1 MALTRAEAEGI
12 LKEFYL
18 PVAREQLN
26 TQTVLLDRIDQ
37 NSDNVEGLEVV
48 LSLHVRRNPGKGA
61 RLDNEDL
68 PTAGNQKHIKSRV
81 GMRYNYLRGQVTGP
95 TLAAAKTDRGS
106 FLRPMENEMS
116 GAVTNSRED
125 INRQLFGTSDGVIS
139 LLEDTGSSTTVTL
152 LSTQTDEA
160 NQVKIRQIHEGDIV
174 DIGDPTAGTL
184 AAAQAR
190 ASERTVLSVDPDNFT
205 FVISGAAIN
214 VVAGDAVF
222 IHGSAG
228 SPVGSEQRELTGLQ
242 TIVSDTG
249 ELFNV
254 DPAVWSMWKSTV
266 SANGGVLRSTTE
278 GLVQS
283 TIQRKTNVSDSKTI
297 NLALSSYGVMQ
308 NYYNQLASRRQIVD
322 KVDIGGG
329 YQGLFIDTLFG
340 RVPFTHDKDC
350 PANSMFLLD
359 TAHLNINQSSDWE
372 MMGEDGSK
380 LSRVPNRDAYEF
392 TLFKYAELTTD
403 MRNAHAIVKDLQEDS
418 E

>member
-26 TQTVLLDRIDQ
+26 TQTVLLDKVSQ

-68 PTAGNQKHIKSRV
+68 PTPGNQKHIKSRV

-125 INRQLFGTSDGVIS
+125 INRQLFGTSDGVVS
-139 LLEDTGSSTTVTL
+139 LLQNTGSSNTVTL

-160 NQVKIRQIHEGDIV
+160 NQVKIRQIHEGDLV
-174 DIGDPTAGTL
+174 DIGDPTAGTR
-184 AAAQAR
+184 AASQAR
-190 ASERTVLSVDPDNFT
+190 AAGREVLTVNQDNFT
-205 FVISGAAIN
+205 FTISGAA
-214 VVAGDAVF
+214 VDVAAGDAVF
-222 IHGSAG
+222 ISGSGG
-228 SPVGSEQRELTGLQ
+228 SVTGDEQRELTGLQ

-249 ELFNV
+249 ELFDVN
-254 DPAVWSMWKSTV
+254 PSTYSIWKSTV
-266 SANGGVLRSTTE
+266 SENGGVLRSTTE
-278 GLVQS
+278 GLIQS
-283 TIQRKTNVSDSKTI
+283 TIQKKTNVSDSKTV

-308 NYYNQLASRRQIVD
+308 NFYNQLASRRQIVD

-340 RVPFTHDKDC
+340 RTPFTHDKDA
-350 PANSMFLLD
+350 PANQIFLLD
-359 TAHLNINQSSDWE
+359 TSHLTINQSSDWE

-403 MRNAHAIVKDLQEDS
+403 MRNAHAVIFDLQEDS

>member
-139 LLEDTGSSTTVTL
+139 ALADTGSSTTVTL
-152 LSTQTDEA
+152 LASQTVEA
-160 NQVKIRQIHEGDIV
+160 RQVKIRQIHEGDRV
-174 DIGDPTAGTL
+174 DIGQNDGTL
-184 AAAQAR
+184 AGAQAT
-190 ASERTVLSVDPDNFT
+190 ASDREVLSVDPDAFT
-205 FVISGAAIN
+205 FVISGAAID
-214 VVAGDAVF
+214 VAAGDCVF

-228 SPVGSEQRELTGLQ
+228 SPVGDEQRELTGLQ
-242 TIVSDTG
+242 SIVSDTG
-249 ELFNV
+249 ELFGV
-254 DPAVWSMWKSTV
+254 DPATWSMWKSTV
-266 SANGGVLRSTTE
+266 SENGGTLRSTTE

-283 TIQRKTNVSDSKTI
+283 TIQRKTNVSDSKTV

-359 TAHLNINQSSDWE
+359 TAHLTINQSSDWE

-403 MRNAHAIVKDLQEDS
+403 MRNAHAVIRDLQEDS

>member
-26 TQTVLLDRIDQ
+26 TQTVLLDKVSQ

-61 RLDNEDL
+61 RLDGETL
-68 PTAGNQKHIKSRV
+68 PAAGNQKHIKSRV

-139 LLEDTGSSTTVTL
+139 YLADTGASTTVTL
-152 LSTQTDEA
+152 LGTQTDEA
-160 NQVKIRQIHEGDIV
+160 NAVKIRQIHEGDIV
-174 DIGDPTAGTL
+174 DIGPNDGTL
-184 AAAQAR
+184 AGAQTR
-190 ASERTVLSVDPDNFT
+190 ANGATVVSVDQDAFT
-205 FVISGAAIN
+205 FVISVSIN

-228 SPVGSEQRELTGLQ
+228 AASDDEQRELTGLQ
-242 TIVSDTG
+242 TIVSATG
-249 ELFNV
+249 ELFSV
-254 DPAVWSMWKSTV
+254 DPTTYSIWRSTV
-266 SANGGVLRSTTE
+266 SENGGTLRSTTE

-297 NLALSSYGVMQ
+297 KLALSSYGVMQ
-308 NYYNQLASRRQIVD
+308 NYYNQISTRRQIVD

-350 PANSMFLLD
+350 PANLMFLLD
-359 TAHLNINQSSDWE
+359 TAHLTINQSSDWE

-380 LSRVPNRDAYEF
+380 LSRVPDKDAYEF
-392 TLFKYAELTTD
+392 TLFKYAEFTTD
-403 MRNAHAIVKDLQEDS
+403 MRNAHALIKDLQEDS